1 MPEFSYKA
9 IDNYGKIHTGVLQ
22 AKNDLDVEYRL
33 ENQGFDMINCKP
45 YNRRRFRLGRGVI
58 PRRELINMVF
68 HLEQLVAS
76 GVPLL
81 EGLTDLR
88 DSVTDTYFRD
98 VLAGIVEAI
107 EGGSN
112 FSNALK
118 LFPHDFDEVFVALIA
133 VGEESGELP
142 RVLRQMGETMRKA
155 DELIANAKRVM
166 TYPAI
171 VATIIFFVAAF
182 LLLYLVPKII
192 PFVTELGGEI
202 PLHTQALIAT
212 SNFFGQYWWL
222 VVSIPLGLTV
232 TLRVAAKTRPE
243 LRYLID
249 SLKLKIPL
257 FGPMSLK
264 IRLSRFATYMALLYG
279 AGVTVLRSL
288 EICEALVDNS
298 YIERA
303 MQDAR
308 RSISEGGG
316 ISDSFVG
323 TQIFPPL
330 VIRMLRVGET
340 TGNLDEALLNVSYFY
355 DREIQETIEAIEPAI
370 SPVLTV
376 TMGALLGWIMLSVL
390 GPVWSAATGVS

>member
-1 MPEFSYKA
+1 MAEYSYKA

-22 AKNDLDVEYRL
+22 AKSEFDVEFRL
-33 ENQGFDMINCKP
+33 ENQGFDLINCKP
-45 YNRRRFRLGRGVI
+45 FRRRRFRIGRGAI

-81 EGLTDLR
+81 AGLTDLR

-142 RVLRQMGETMRKA
+142 KVLHQMGETMRKA

-166 TYPAI
+166 TYPI
-171 VATIIFFVAAF
+171 IVGVIIFCVATF

-192 PFVTELGGEI
+192 PFVSALGGEI
-202 PLHTQALIAT
+202 PFHTQALIAT
-212 SNFFGQYWWL
+212 SDFMADYWWL
-222 VVSIPLGLTV
+222 IASIPLGALT
-232 TLRVAAKTRPE
+232 LIRIAAKTRPE
-243 LRYLID
+243 LRYAID
-249 SLKLKIPL
+249 GLMLKIPL
-257 FGPMSLK
+257 FGAMALK
-264 IRLSRFATYMALLYG
+264 IRLSRFATYMALLYSS
-279 AGVTVLRSL
+279 GVTVLRSL
-288 EICEALVDNS
+288 EICEALIDNAYLEKS
-298 YIERA
+298 MRE
-303 MQDAR
+303 AR
-308 RSISEGGG
+308 RAISDGGG
-316 ISDSFVG
+316 ISDSFTRVH
-323 TQIFPPL
+323 IFPPL

-340 TGNLDEALLNVSYFY
+340 TGNLDESLLNVSYFY

-370 SPVLTV
+370 SPFMTV

-390 GPVWSAATGVS
+390 GPVWSAAAGIS

>member
-1 MPEFSYKA
+1 
-9 IDNYGKIHTGVLQ
+9 
-22 AKNDLDVEYRL
+22 
-33 ENQGFDMINCKP
+33 
-45 YNRRRFRLGRGVI
+45 
-58 PRRELINMVF
+58 
-68 HLEQLVAS
+68 
-76 GVPLL
+76 
-81 EGLTDLR
+81 
-88 DSVTDTYFRD
+88 
-98 VLAGIVEAI
+98 
-107 EGGSN
+107 
-112 FSNALK
+112 
-118 LFPHDFDEVFVALIA
+118 
-133 VGEESGELP
+133 
-142 RVLRQMGETMRKA
+142 
-155 DELIANAKRVM
+155 
-166 TYPAI
+166 
-171 VATIIFFVAAF
+171 
-182 LLLYLVPKII
+182 
-192 PFVTELGGEI
+192 
-202 PLHTQALIAT
+202 LIAT

>member
-45 YNRRRFRLGRGVI
+45 YKRRRLRLGRGVI

-192 PFVTELGGEI
+192 PFVAELGGEI

-212 SNFFGQYWWL
+212 SNFFGKYWWL
-222 VVSIPLGLTV
+222 VISIPLGLSV
-232 TLRVAAKTRPE
+232 TLRIAAKTRPE

>member
-1 MPEFSYKA
+1 MAEYSYRA
-9 IDNYGKIHTGVLQ
+9 VDNYGKIHTGILQ
-22 AKNDLDVEYRL
+22 AKNETDVEFRL
-33 ENQGFDMINCKP
+33 ENQGFDLINCKP
-45 YNRRRFRLGRGVI
+45 FRRRRFRIGRGSI

-112 FSNALK
+112 FSNALRQ
-118 LFPHDFDEVFVALIA
+118 FPHDFDEVFVALIA

-166 TYPAI
+166 TYPII
-171 VATIIFFVAAF
+171 VGAIIFFVSTF

-192 PFVTELGGEI
+192 PFVSELGGEI

-212 SNFFGQYWWL
+212 SAFFGEYWWL
-222 VVSIPLGLTV
+222 IASAPLGLATFV
-232 TLRVAAKTRPE
+232 RLAAKTRPE
-243 LRYLID
+243 LRYAID
-249 SLKLKIPL
+249 GMKLKIPL
-257 FGPMSLK
+257 FGAMALK
-264 IRLSRFATYMALLYG
+264 IRLSRFATYMALLYSS
-279 AGVTVLRSL
+279 GVTVLRSL
-288 EICEALVDNS
+288 EICEALIDNA
-298 YIERA
+298 YLEKA
-303 MQDAR
+303 MQESRKA
-308 RSISEGGG
+308 ISEGGG
-316 ISDSFVG
+316 ISDSFVR
-323 TQIFPPL
+323 THIFPPL

-340 TGNLDEALLNVSYFY
+340 TGNLDESLLNVAYFY

-376 TMGALLGWIMLSVL
+376 VMGTLLGWIMLSVL
-390 GPVWSAATGVS
+390 GPVWSAATGIS

>member
-9 IDNYGKIHTGVLQ
+9 IDSFGKIHTGVLQ
-22 AKNDLDVEYRL
+22 AKNDFDVEHRL
-33 ENQGFDMINCKP
+33 ENQGFDLISCKP
-45 YNRRRFRLGRGVI
+45 FKRRHWRLGRGSI
-58 PRRELINMVF
+58 ARRELINMVF

-142 RVLRQMGETMRKA
+142 KVLRQMGETMRKA

-166 TYPAI
+166 TYPMI
-171 VATIIFFVAAF
+171 VGTIIFFVAAF

-192 PFVTELGGEI
+192 PFVAELGGEI
-202 PLHTQALIAT
+202 PLHTKALIAT
-212 SNFFGQYWWL
+212 SDFFGQYWWL
-222 VVSIPLGLTV
+222 VISIPLATIV
-232 TLRVAAKTRPE
+232 TIRIAAKTRPE

-249 SLKLKIPL
+249 RLKLKIPL

-288 EICEALVDNS
+288 EICEALIDNA
-298 YIERA
+298 YLERA

-308 RSISEGGG
+308 RSISDGGG
-316 ISDSFVG
+316 ISDSFVRSH
-323 TQIFPPL
+323 IFPPL

-340 TGNLDEALLNVSYFY
+340 TGNLDESLLNVSYFY

>member
-1 MPEFSYKA
+1 MAEYSYRA
-9 IDNYGKIHTGVLQ
+9 VDNYGKIHTGILQ
-22 AKNDLDVEYRL
+22 AKNETDVEFRL
-33 ENQGFDMINCKP
+33 ENQGFDLINCKP
-45 YNRRRFRLGRGVI
+45 FRRRRFRIGRGSI

-112 FSNALK
+112 FSNSLRQ
-118 LFPHDFDEVFVALIA
+118 FPHDFDEVFVALIA

-166 TYPAI
+166 TYPII
-171 VATIIFFVAAF
+171 VGAIIFFVSTF

-192 PFVTELGGEI
+192 PFVSELGGEI
-202 PLHTQALIAT
+202 PFHTQALIAT
-212 SNFFGQYWWL
+212 SAFFGNYWWL
-222 VVSIPLGLTV
+222 IASAPLGLV
-232 TLRVAAKTRPE
+232 VFIRLAAKTRPE
-243 LRYLID
+243 LRYAID
-249 SLKLKIPL
+249 GMKLKIPL
-257 FGPMSLK
+257 FGAMALK
-264 IRLSRFATYMALLYG
+264 IRLSRFATYMALLYSS
-279 AGVTVLRSL
+279 GVTVLRSL
-288 EICEALVDNS
+288 EICEALIDNA
-298 YIERA
+298 YLEKA
-303 MQDAR
+303 MQESRKA
-308 RSISEGGG
+308 ISEGGG
-316 ISDSFVG
+316 ISDSFVR
-323 TQIFPPL
+323 THIFPPL

-340 TGNLDEALLNVSYFY
+340 TGNLDESLLNVAYFY

-376 TMGALLGWIMLSVL
+376 VMGTLLGWIMLSVL
-390 GPVWSAATGVS
+390 GPVWSAATGIS

>member
-9 IDNYGKIHTGVLQ
+9 IDSYGKMHTGVLQ
-22 AKNDLDVEYRL
+22 AKNDIDVEYRL
-33 ENQGFDMINCKP
+33 ENQGFDLISCKP
-45 YNRRRFRLGRGVI
+45 FKRRKFRIGRGAI

-98 VLAGIVEAI
+98 VLAGVVEAI

-142 RVLRQMGETMRKA
+142 KVLHQMGETMRKA

-166 TYPAI
+166 AYPMI
-171 VATIIFFVAAF
+171 VGTIIFFVATF

-192 PFVTELGGEI
+192 PFVTELGGDI
-202 PLHTQALIAT
+202 PFHTQALIAT
-212 SNFFGQYWWL
+212 SAFFGQYWWL
-222 VVSIPLGLTV
+222 IATVPLGTAIL
-232 TLRVAAKTRPE
+232 LRIAAKSRPE
-243 LRYLID
+243 LRYAID
-249 SLKLKIPL
+249 GLKLKIPL
-257 FGPMSLK
+257 FGPMGLK

-279 AGVTVLRSL
+279 SGVTVLRSL
-288 EICEALVDNS
+288 EICEALIDNN
-298 YIERA
+298 YLERA
-303 MQDAR
+303 LQDAR
-308 RSISEGGG
+308 QAISDGGG
-316 ISDSFVG
+316 ISDSFVRA
-323 TQIFPPL
+323 QIFPPL

-340 TGNLDEALLNVSYFY
+340 TGNLDDSLLNVSYFY

-376 TMGALLGWIMLSVL
+376 TMGVLLGWIMLSVL
-390 GPVWSAATGVS
+390 GPVWSAATGIS

>member
-9 IDNYGKIHTGVLQ
+9 IDGFGKIHTGVLQ
-22 AKNDLDVEYRL
+22 AKSDFDVEYRL
-33 ENQGFDMINCKP
+33 ENQGFDLISCKP
-45 YNRRRFRLGRGVI
+45 FKRRRFRLGRGVI

-76 GVPLL
+76 GVPLI

-112 FSNALK
+112 FSNSLK
-118 LFPHDFDEVFVALIA
+118 QFPHDFDEVFVALIA

-142 RVLRQMGETMRKA
+142 KVLRQMGETMRKA

-166 TYPAI
+166 TYPII

-192 PFVTELGGEI
+192 PFVAELGGEI
-202 PLHTQALIAT
+202 PFHTQALIAT

-222 VVSIPLGLTV
+222 VVSIPLGTV
-232 TLRVAAKTRPE
+232 VSLRVAAKTRPE

-257 FGPMSLK
+257 FGPMAMK

-288 EICEALVDNS
+288 EICERLIDNS

-303 MQDAR
+303 MKDAR
-308 RSISEGGG
+308 RSISDGGG
-316 ISDSFVG
+316 ISDSFNRSD
-323 TQIFPPL
+323 IFPPL
-330 VIRMLRVGET
+330 VIRMLKVGET
-340 TGNLDEALLNVSYFY
+340 TGNLDESLLNVSYFY

-390 GPVWSAATGVS
+390 GPVWSAATGVG

>member
-1 MPEFSYKA
+1 MPEYSYKA
-9 IDNYGKIHTGVLQ
+9 IDSFGKIHTGVLQ
-22 AKNDLDVEYRL
+22 AKNDFDVEYRL
-33 ENQGFDMINCKP
+33 ENQGFDLISCKP
-45 YNRRRFRLGRGVI
+45 FKRRRFRLGRGTI

-112 FSNALK
+112 FSSALK

-166 TYPAI
+166 TYPMI
-171 VATIIFFVAAF
+171 VGTIIFFVAAF

-192 PFVTELGGEI
+192 PFVAELGGEI
-202 PLHTQALIAT
+202 PLHTKALIAT
-212 SNFFGQYWWL
+212 SDFFGQYWWL
-222 VVSIPLGLTV
+222 VISIPLTIVV
-232 TLRVAAKTRPE
+232 TIRIAAKTRPE
-243 LRYLID
+243 LRYFID
-249 SLKLKIPL
+249 RLKLSIPL
-257 FGPMSLK
+257 FGPMGLK

-288 EICEALVDNS
+288 EICEALIDNS
-298 YIERA
+298 YLERA

-308 RSISEGGG
+308 RAISDGGG
-316 ISDSFVG
+316 ISDSFVRS
-323 TQIFPPL
+323 QIFPPL

-340 TGNLDEALLNVSYFY
+340 TGNLDESLLNVSYFY

>member
-1 MPEFSYKA
+1 VPEFSYKA
-9 IDNYGKIHTGVLQ
+9 VDGYGKIHTGVMQ
-22 AKNDLDVEYRL
+22 AKNDIDVEYRL
-33 ENQGFDMINCKP
+33 ENQGFDLINLKP
-45 YNRRRFRLGRGVI
+45 YKQRRFRLGRGSI

-98 VLAGIVEAI
+98 VLAGVVEAI

-112 FSNALK
+112 FSNSLR

-142 RVLRQMGETMRKA
+142 KVLKQMGETMRKA

-171 VATIIFFVAAF
+171 VGVIIFFVAAF

-192 PFVTELGGEI
+192 PFVSELGGDI
-202 PLHTQALIAT
+202 PFHTQALIAT
-212 SNFFGQYWWL
+212 SAFFGEFWWL
-222 VVSIPLGLTV
+222 IVSVPLGIGF
-232 TLRVAAKTRPE
+232 TLRLAAKTRPE
-243 LRYLID
+243 LRYAIDGLI
-249 SLKLKIPL
+249 LKIPL

-264 IRLSRFATYMALLYG
+264 IRLSRFATYMALLYSS
-279 AGVTVLRSL
+279 GVTVLRSL
-288 EICEALVDNS
+288 EICEELIDNYYLES
-298 YIERA
+298 A

-308 RSISEGGG
+308 RAISDGGG
-316 ISDSFVG
+316 ISDSFVRA
-323 TQIFPPL
+323 QIFPPL

-340 TGNLDEALLNVSYFY
+340 TGNLDESLLNVSYFY

>member
-1 MPEFSYKA
+1 MPEYSYKA

-33 ENQGFDMINCKP
+33 ENQGFDLISCKP
-45 YNRRRFRLGRGVI
+45 FKRRRWRLGRGEI
-58 PRRELINMVF
+58 PQRELINMVF

-81 EGLTDLR
+81 EGLRDLR

-118 LFPHDFDEVFVALIA
+118 LFPHDFDDVFVALIA

-142 RVLRQMGETMRKA
+142 KVLKQMGDTMRKA
-155 DELIANAKRVM
+155 EELIANAKRVM
-166 TYPAI
+166 TYPMI
-171 VATIIFFVAAF
+171 VGTIIFFVAAF

-192 PFVTELGGEI
+192 PFVSELGGEI
-202 PLHTQALIAT
+202 PFHTKALIAT
-212 SNFFGQYWWL
+212 SDFFGLYWWA
-222 VVSIPLGLTV
+222 VISIPLALVV
-232 TLRVAAKTRPE
+232 TIRVAAKSRPE

-249 SLKLKIPL
+249 RLKLKIPL
-257 FGPMSLK
+257 FGPMGLK

-288 EICEALVDNS
+288 EICEALIDNT
-298 YIERA
+298 YLERA

-308 RSISEGGG
+308 RSISDGGG
-316 ISDSFVG
+316 ISDSFVRS
-323 TQIFPPL
+323 QIFPPL

-340 TGNLDEALLNVSYFY
+340 TGNLDESLLNVSYFY

-390 GPVWSAATGVS
+390 GPVWSAATGVG